1 MKKTV
6 NVNIGGMMFHLDDD
20 AFEKLNNYLNTLKT
34 KFGKMEGGDE
44 IIGDIESRIAE
55 IFKERL
61 GNAREVV
68 SLEDVNEMVNIM
80 GDPSVYMDDE
90 SETTTTDHTEVPP
103 VGKRRLFRDPEKRV
117 LGGVCSGFAAY
128 FNVDPWL
135 IRVIMICLVLFAGVS
150 GFLYFIFW
158 IAMPKAVTT
167 ADRIMMKGKKVDIN
181 SIEQSVKKE
190 WSETRN
196 GIKNVGN
203 NAKSSSFINGIGKFF
218 RISIGVFL
226 ILFSTLTLAGFIWMM
241 VSSTAT
247 LHFDE
252 LNLSLREAA
261 GLVFDS
267 YSEIVIAYIS
277 GWLLVVVPSVLAI
290 YLGIRAILQFKHKL
304 RYVMLSGFLLWLIG
318 LVLCIYT
325 VVSVAEKHKMEASTK
340 ENPLLVVNDSA
351 TIQLSV
357 VETDQIAGY
366 NLEGLPIENVN
377 LDVVK
382 NTTDSFPTLEITRSS
397 NGKDKQSAFD
407 MARTINYYYKVD
419 SNQIVLA
426 PYFMLDKKGKFRGQQ
441 VDVKLMLPIGYKV
454 YFAEGADAVISDIR
468 NLQNVWDSDMPGH
481 TFTMTKD
488 GLNCD
493 DCEED
498 IIHYRDEEE
507 DEDSLDKEGKV
518 KIKVETGD
526 ETHEVTIED

>member
-20 AFEKLNNYLNTLKT
+20 AFEKLNNYLQTLKT

-44 IIGDIESRIAE
+44 IIEDIESRIAE

-61 GNAREVV
+61 GNTREVV
-68 SLEDVNEMVNIM
+68 SVEDVDQMISIM
-80 GDPSVYMDDE
+80 GDPSAYMDDE
-90 SETTTTDHTEVPP
+90 TESTNTSNTEIPP
-103 VGKRRLFRDPEKRV
+103 AGKRRLFRDPEKRV

-167 ADRIMMKGKKVDIN
+167 ADRIMMKGRKVDIN
-181 SIEQSVKKE
+181 SIEESVKKE
-190 WSETRN
+190 WKETRN
-196 GIKNVGN
+196 GLKNVGS
-203 NAKSSSFINGIGKFF
+203 NAKSSSFINGVGRFF
-218 RISIGVFL
+218 SVSFGVFS
-226 ILFSTLTLAGFIWMM
+226 ILFSSLILAGFVWCM
-241 VSSTAT
+241 VSPAAT
-247 LHFDE
+247 IHINQLH
-252 LNLSLREAA
+252 LSMSQAA

-267 YSEIVIAYIS
+267 YSEIVMAYVSAWI
-277 GWLLVVVPSVLAI
+277 LIVVPSVLAI

-304 RYVMLSGFLLWLIG
+304 RYVMLSGFLLWLVG
-318 LVLCIYT
+318 WVLGMYT
-325 VVSVAEKHKMEASTK
+325 IANVAQKYKMEGTAK
-340 ENPLLVVNDSA
+340 ENTTLAISDST
-351 TIQLSV
+351 TIKLSV
-357 VETDQIAGY
+357 LETDQIPGY

-382 NTTDSFPTLEITRSS
+382 SISDSLPSIEITRSS
-397 NGKDKQSAFD
+397 NGNDKQSAFD
-407 MARTINYYYKVD
+407 MARSINYYYQLD
-419 SNQIVLA
+419 SNEIVLA
-426 PYFMLDKKGKFRGQQ
+426 SYFMLDKKSKFRGQE
-441 VDVKLMLPIGYKV
+441 VDIKLQLPIGYKV
-454 YFAEGADAVISDIR
+454 FFAKGTDAVIDDIR
-468 NLQNVWDSDMPGH
+468 NLQNVWDADMPGH

-488 GLNCD
+488 GLNCN

-498 IIHYRDEEE
+498 IIHYRDHDD

-518 KIKVETGD
+518 RIKVETDD
-526 ETHEVTIED
+526 ETHEVTVD